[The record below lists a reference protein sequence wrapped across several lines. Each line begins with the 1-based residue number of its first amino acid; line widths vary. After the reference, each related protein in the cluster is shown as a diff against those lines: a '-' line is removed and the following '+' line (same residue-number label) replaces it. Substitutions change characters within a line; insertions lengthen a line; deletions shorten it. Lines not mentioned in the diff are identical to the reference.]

1 MKKIFRLSLVLIS
14 LFFTFTTHAEEKI
27 WRVAL
32 ISDMNGSYG
41 SKTYAAS
48 VSAAIQHIRSQNVN
62 LVMSTGDM
70 VAGQMSG
77 LDYLGMWNAFHNV
90 VSRPLNQSSIPLLPS
105 PGNHDAAAGFTNER
119 NHYRNTWNEFP
130 LERFNS
136 IRAND
141 DKIQFVQNV
150 VQNFPFNYAVTMG
163 PAVLISLDATAVGGL
178 INGQLDWLEDVL
190 KKTSSYKVKMVFG
203 HVPLYPFAF
212 GRAHEFLARGTG
224 TSFYQRLESMLE
236 TYKVNLFISGHHHAF
251 FPGHRGL
258 FTRYISTP
266 LLGSG
271 ARPVLTKNRSQKV
284 APQGFLY
291 LTFNAV
297 GAIEMQALKS
307 PNYEQISLTSL
318 PPAVSVPTSDASDC
332 VGCAGFPAA
341 YFANKAER
349 ILYWRW

>member
-1 MKKIFRLSLVLIS
+1 MNKLKTLASILVFLFLS
-14 LFFTFTTHAEEKI
+14 FHAHAAEKT

-48 VSAAIQHIRSQNVN
+48 VGAAIQHIRGQNVN

-105 PGNHDAAAGFTNER
+105 PGNHDAAAGFNNER
-119 NHYRNTWNEFP
+119 NYYRDTWKEFP

-136 IRAND
+136 VRPAD
-141 DKIQFVQNV
+141 EKIQFVPGV

-163 PAVLISLDATAVGGL
+163 PAVFISLDATTVGGL
-178 INGQLDWLEDVL
+178 INGQIDWLENVL
-190 KKTSSYKVKMVFG
+190 KKVASYKVKMVFG
-203 HVPLYPFAF
+203 HMPLYPFAF
-212 GRAHEFLARGTG
+212 NRAHEYMARGTA
-224 TSFYQRLESMLE
+224 TSFYQRLETMLE
-236 TYKVNLFISGHHHAF
+236 QYKVNLFISGHHHAF
-251 FPGHRGL
+251 FPGHRAG
-258 FTRYISTP
+258 FTKYISVP

-271 ARPVLTKNRSQKV
+271 ARPLLTKNRSQKV
-284 APQGFLY
+284 SPQGFLY
-291 LTFNAV
+291 LTFNAA
-297 GAIEMQALKS
+297 GAIDMDALKS
-307 PNYEQISLTSL
+307 PNYEEITMTSL
-318 PPAVSVPTSDASDC
+318 PPAISVPSSDASDC
-332 VGCAGFPAA
+332 TGCAGFPNA
-341 YFANKAER
+341 YFADKANR